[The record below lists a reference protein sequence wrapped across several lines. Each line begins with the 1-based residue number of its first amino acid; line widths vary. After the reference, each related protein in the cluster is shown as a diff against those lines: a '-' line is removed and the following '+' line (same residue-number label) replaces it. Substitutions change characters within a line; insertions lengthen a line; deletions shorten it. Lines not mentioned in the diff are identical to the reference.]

1 MNDPSF
7 ASMFG
12 EMPVFMQFFFAIVV
26 ILIVGGIV
34 SGVTRAVSTGL
45 SNQAAEL
52 LTEYCQIVSK
62 RTKVS
67 GGDGDSSAS
76 TSYYITFEF
85 ANRSR
90 TEFRVTPQDYG
101 LLAEGDFGYLSYKGT
116 RFKGFDRHAQNQY
129 DSN

>member
-1 MNDPSF
+1 
-7 ASMFG
+7 
-12 EMPVFMQFFFAIVV
+12 MPVFMQFFFAIIV

-34 SGVTRAVSTGL
+34 TGVAKAVSTGL

-52 LTEYCQIVSK
+52 LTEYCHIVSK
-62 RTKVS
+62 RTRVS

-90 TEFRVTPQDYG
+90 TEFRVTPRDYG
-101 LLAEGDFGYLSYKGT
+101 LLAEGDYGYLTFKGT
-116 RFKGFDRHAQNQY
+116 RFKGFDRHEQNQY